1 MSNFIDRI
9 IAEAQRKTTLICL
22 PEGNDPRVRESA
34 RKIVEL
40 GIADVVLLDETGQA
54 DSLAS
59 EHLQVISPGT
69 DSKRQAYAHLLHKLR
84 RHKGMSEDR
93 AWELSADP
101 NYFGTLMVK
110 AGHAQGLV
118 SGACH
123 STADTLRPALQILKT
138 APGVSLVS
146 SFMLMDIPGCPGGE
160 HGVFLF
166 SDIGLNVA
174 PDAENLAEIAMAS
187 AKSWETFMS
196 SKPHVAMLSYSTLG
210 SAQGEVAE
218 RVQKATAL
226 VHKAEPDLLC
236 DGDLQVDAALV
247 DSVAQLKAPE
257 SQVAG
262 KANILI
268 FPDLASGNIGYKLVQ
283 RLGHAQAIGPILQ
296 GIAAPVN
303 DLSRGCSIDDI
314 IAVAAITAVQAQ
326 TCL

>member
-1 MSNFIDRI
+1 MSDFIDRI
-9 IAEAQRKTTLICL
+9 ITEAQSKTTLICL
-22 PEGNDPRVRESA
+22 PEGNDPRVREA
-34 RKIVEL
+34 AQAIVKQ
-40 GIADVVLLDETGQA
+40 GIADVILLDETGQA
-54 DSLAS
+54 DSLACK
-59 EHLQVISPGT
+59 HLQVVNPVA
-69 DSKRQAYAHLLHKLR
+69 DPRRQAYAQLLHKLR
-84 RHKGMSEDR
+84 QHKGMSEDE
-93 AWELSADP
+93 AWKLSADP

-110 AGHAQGLV
+110 SGDAQGLV

-166 SDIGLNVA
+166 SDVGLNVA
-174 PDAENLAEIAMAS
+174 PDAEALAEIAMAS
-187 AKSWETFMS
+187 AKSWKTFMN

-210 SAQGEVAE
+210 SAQGDVVE

-303 DLSRGCSIDDI
+303 DLSRGCSVDDI
-314 IAVAAITAVQAQ
+314 VAVVAITAVQAQ
-326 TCL
+326 ANL